1 MIKGELVSII
11 VPVYNAEDTIRLCL
25 DSICAQTY
33 KNIEILVIDDG
44 STDKSREIISDLAQK
59 DIRVRPIFKENSGV
73 SASRNLGMELARGTY
88 LQFADSDDWISPVAT
103 ERYVQAISRDN
114 SQLVV
119 SDYYRVTGKKF
130 FRRSS
135 IKQGGLYTL
144 DEFAECM
151 LKAPANFYY
160 GVMWNKFY
168 VTAIVR
174 KHGLKCRV
182 GMNWCEDFLFN
193 LEYLKYIR
201 RISVEKK
208 ALYYYRKRKGS
219 LISTQMSPAN
229 TLRTK
234 KRLFGY
240 YKELYQK
247 IDLYDE
253 NKLRVQ
259 SFYLAIAHEMGE
271 KVDVDEVFLELE
283 PD

>member
-1 MIKGELVSII
+1 MTKGELVSII
-11 VPVYNAEDTIRLCL
+11 VPVYNAEDTIRFCL

-44 STDKSREIISDLAQK
+44 STDRSREIISAFAQK
-59 DIRVRPIFKENSGV
+59 DARVRPIFKENSGV

-88 LQFADSDDWISPVAT
+88 LQFVDSDDWISPVAA
-103 ERYVQAISRDN
+103 ERFVQAIQRDN

-182 GMNWCEDFLFN
+182 GMDWCEDFLFN

-219 LISTQMSPAN
+219 LISTQISPAN

-271 KVDVDEVFLELE
+271 KVDVEEVFLEMDPE
-283 PD
+283 